1 MLGTFQN
8 WMAILERTLRAK
20 GIDLADGLSRHG
32 LDLAEVARMPRLP
45 VAITRQI
52 WAAAEALSRDQ
63 TLGITMLEYMDFSDF
78 GDMGVFMVVGGS
90 LSQMMARMA
99 RFHALLTDAMHYE
112 ITETRNRLSVVIQTR
127 GEPHWRAVEMTSG
140 LIVRLLRARL
150 DPNLRPL
157 SLSLKFDNPV
167 GQEVYERYFGCP
179 VTLGAHET
187 RLIFDLDACPVA
199 PGGELG
205 EQIDRILSE
214 KLSKLEKTASWT
226 EKTTRIIRAT
236 LSEGEPTL
244 ADIGQVLHISTRT
257 LQRHLSGEGKSFQ
270 EVLDDTRQTVA
281 REWMANNSRKARPH
295 PLTELALL
303 LGFSSSS
310 AFSRAFRR
318 WFDMTPGQA
327 ARTGSTSTS
336 A

>member
-1 MLGTFQN
+1 MV
-8 WMAILERTLRAK
+8 ILERTLRAK
-20 GIDLADGLSRHG
+20 GIDLKEGLARHG
-32 LDLAEVARMPRLP
+32 LDLAEAMRLQRLP
-45 VAITRQI
+45 VAVTRQV
-52 WAAAEALSRDQ
+52 WSAAEVLSRDPV
-63 TLGITMLEYMDFSDF
+63 LGITMLEHMDFSDF
-78 GDMGVFMVVGGS
+78 GDMGVFMVAGGS
-90 LSQMMARMA
+90 LSQMMARIA
-99 RFHALLTDAMHYE
+99 RFHALLTDALHYE
-112 ITETRNRLSVVIQTR
+112 ITETRNRLSVVMHTR
-127 GEPHWRAVEMTSG
+127 GEPHWRAVEMTTG

-150 DPNLRPL
+150 DPNLRPV
-157 SLSLKFDNPV
+157 SLSFSFDNAA
-167 GQEVYERYFGCP
+167 GQEAYNRYFGCT

-187 RLIFDLDACPVA
+187 RLVFDLDACPVA

-205 EQIDRILSE
+205 VQIDRILSE

-226 EKTTRIIRAT
+226 EKSGRIIRAT

-257 LQRHLSGEGKSFQ
+257 LQRHLAGEGKTFQ

-281 REWMANNSRKARPH
+281 REWLANNGRKDRPR

-327 ARTGSTSTS
+327 AKAQQPAG
-336 A
+336 AAPPP

>member
-8 WMAILERTLRAK
+8 WMVILERTLRAK
-20 GIDLADGLSRHG
+20 GIDLKEGLLRQGLNLAD
-32 LDLAEVARMPRLP
+32 ATRMQRLP
-45 VAITRQI
+45 VAVTRQI
-52 WAAAEALSRDQ
+52 WAGAEMLSQDPV
-63 TLGITMLEYMDFSDF
+63 LGITMLEHMDFTDF
-78 GDMGVFMVVGGS
+78 GDMGVFMVAGGS
-90 LSQMMARMA
+90 LSQMMARIA
-99 RFHALLTDAMHYE
+99 RFHALLTDALHYE
-112 ITETRNRLSVVIQTR
+112 ITETRNRLSLVMHTR
-127 GEPHWRAVEMTSG
+127 GDPHWRAVEMTTG
-140 LIVRLLRARL
+140 MIVRLLRARL

-157 SLSLKFDNPV
+157 SLSFAFDNPA
-167 GQEVYERYFGCP
+167 GQATYDRYFGCA

-187 RLIFDLDACPVA
+187 RLTFDLDACPVA

-226 EKTTRIIRAT
+226 EKTSRIIRAT

-244 ADIGQVLHISTRT
+244 AEVGEVLHISTRT
-257 LQRHLSGEGKSFQ
+257 LQRHLSGESRTFQ

-281 REWMANNSRKARPH
+281 REWLANNGRKDKPR

-318 WFDMTPGQA
+318 WFDKTPGQA
-327 ARTGSTSTS
+327 ARELHLP
-336 A
+336 